1 MVSETPVRRIHW
13 LQYERAEYNFANLDI
28 LVGNVMTYQA
38 LGVIDVA
45 TILPK
50 YNRVNIFYSNPE
62 YYTDCKYEE
71 VKHQSPGIN
80 GSGSSTSVAWSVKKD
95 DFFPYA
101 DGPHNFWTGYFTSRT
116 AFKRFER
123 VASGFL
129 MAARQVYALVV
140 SDGTDTAIDE
150 EPLTSIESSPLY
162 ALEDAL
168 GVSQHHDSVSG
179 TAKQHVADD
188 YSLRVQKGLDR
199 AAKYVVQKIRKV
211 MLESSDLTDLTY
223 CPLLNESICEVSEVS
238 WLV

>member
-1 MVSETPVRRIHW
+1 
-13 LQYERAEYNFANLDI
+13 
-28 LVGNVMTYQA
+28 MTYQA
-38 LGVIDVA
+38 LDVIDVP

-50 YNRVNIFYSNPE
+50 YDRVNIFYSNPE
-62 YYTDCKYEE
+62 YYTDCKYKESRS
-71 VKHQSPGIN
+71 QSPGIA
-80 GSGSSTSVAWSVKKD
+80 GSGTAPSETWSVKSD

-129 MAARQVYALVV
+129 LAARQVYALVV
-140 SDGTDTAIDE
+140 SDATYSRIDE

-162 ALEDAL
+162 ELEDAL

-188 YSLRVQKGLDR
+188 YSHRVQKGFDK

-211 MLESSDLTDLTY
+211 MLETNDLTDLTY
-223 CPLLNESICEVSEVS
+223 CPRLNESICEVSEVS
-238 WLV
+238 SLSRSSHFVSIHGISIILRSERYTSR

>member
-1 MVSETPVRRIHW
+1 
-13 LQYERAEYNFANLDI
+13 
-28 LVGNVMTYQA
+28 MTYQA
-38 LGVIDVA
+38 LGSVDVP

-50 YNRVNIFYSNPE
+50 YDRVSIFYSNPE
-62 YYTDCKYEE
+62 YYTDCKYKEA
-71 VKHQSPGIN
+71 QSGA
-80 GSGSSTSVAWSVKKD
+80 GGVSDSSSEVAWSVKND
-95 DFFPYA
+95 DFFPYS

-123 VASGFL
+123 VASGLL

-140 SDGTDTAIDE
+140 SDTWIDE
-150 EPLTSIESSPLY
+150 EPLTSMESSPLY

-188 YSLRVQKGLDR
+188 YSLRVQKGLDK

-211 MLESSDLTDLTY
+211 MLESNDLADLTY
-223 CPLLNESICEVSEVS
+223 CPLMNESICEVSEVRS
-238 WLV
+238 LVR